1 MDAII
6 IRLVDLPDTI
16 HAVTR
21 KDSEGDY
28 NIYINARL
36 SADLRVRA
44 YWHEI
49 EHIRRGHFYD
59 ERPVSEKEVEARNY
73 GTDHENT
80 VRQMVHKGLSWE
92 DENGATS
99 L

>member
-36 SADLRVRA
+36 SADLLVRA
-44 YWHEI
+44 Y
-49 EHIRRGHFYD
+49 
-59 ERPVSEKEVEARNY
+59 
-73 GTDHENT
+73 
-80 VRQMVHKGLSWE
+80 
-92 DENGATS
+92 
-99 L
+99 